1 MKKRLITLLTCA
13 ALLSTVLC
21 STAFA
26 ANSSTTDSNSMK
38 DGFDTLSYSEE
49 AYQALAETAG
59 ISESDQIKNL
69 IVGYLASEK
78 AYVRNPKAYTRATN
92 FVDAKALGSKTIAY
106 RESES
111 EYLKE
116 LNNLM
121 GWTISEDNISF
132 SAFKVTVNQKTAQA
146 SICF

>member
-1 MKKRLITLLTCA
+1 MKKRLLAILTCA

-26 ANSSTTDSNSMK
+26 ANGSTTDSNSMK

-49 AYQALAETAG
+49 AYQTLAETAG

-78 AYVRNPKAYTRATN
+78 
-92 FVDAKALGSKTIAY
+92 
-106 RESES
+106 
-111 EYLKE
+111 
-116 LNNLM
+116 LM
-121 GWTISEDNISF
+121 
-132 SAFKVTVNQKTAQA
+132 
-146 SICF
+146 